1 MTMLAVVL
9 LMLQIDG
16 RAPEMYS
23 VILDATRTSKDA
35 VIVIESDSL
44 EIPHYLGSHQCVLAC

>member
-9 LMLQIDG
+9 LMLQIEG

-23 VILDATRTSKDA
+23 VILDDARTLKEA
-35 VIVIESDSL
+35 VGHRDRI
-44 EIPHYLGSHQCVLAC
+44 